1 MFDRGLKTL
10 LVLALKNC
18 ESRKKQT
25 TALSMIICLGF
36 PLSVFFLSFIETDEL
51 TQPERQKNH
60 VSFLWIW
67 CNCVKLAEPVL

>member
-36 PLSVFFLSFIETDEL
+36 PLAVFFLSFIETDEL
-51 TQPERQKNH
+51 TQPERQKIH